1 MISVGTISLRDE
13 SGDGGGIRNFAGCGH
28 VRKCERRMRAGFHV
42 TNNRFAPSA
51 RNGKCISLDGAQTKG
66 RTRRMQGSTPV
77 IPFYSFLLLSLSIL
91 VLYRSIR
98 FL

>member
-66 RTRRMQGSTPV
+66 RTRRTRGSTPV

-91 VLYRSIR
+91 ALYRSIR